1 VAPDNGVLSL
11 VYEREENVVA
21 RHVTA
26 EHYYLQPVSKTFHGR
41 DVFAPVAA
49 WLSKGWQTAS
59 MGEEITDYKKF
70 AMPKP
75 KAADGV
81 AKGVVMRVDA
91 FGNLVTNFRV
101 EDLPESALT
110 NGEVK
115 FQVGNQAVSRM
126 VPTFASGN
134 AGEPVAYVGSAGYVE
149 IGVNK
154 GNASRTLSIG
164 RGTPV
169 VLENS

>member
-1 VAPDNGVLSL
+1 L
-11 VYEREENVVA
+11 
-21 RHVTA
+21 
-26 EHYYLQPVSKTFHGR
+26 
-41 DVFAPVAA
+41 
-49 WLSKGWQTAS
+49 
-59 MGEEITDYKKF
+59 I
-70 AMPKP
+70 
-75 KAADGV
+75 
-81 AKGVVMRVDA
+81 
-91 FGNLVTNFRV
+91 TNFRI

-115 FQVGNQAVSRM
+115 FQLGSQTVSRM

-149 IGVNK
+149 IGLNK

-169 VLENS
+169 VLTK

>member
-1 VAPDNGVLSL
+1 
-11 VYEREENVVA
+11 
-21 RHVTA
+21 VTA

-41 DVFAPVAA
+41 DIFAPVAA

-70 AMPKP
+70 ALPKP
-75 KAADGV
+75 KATDGV
-81 AKGVVMRVDA
+81 AKGIVMRVDA

-115 FQVGNQAVSRM
+115 FQVGTQAVSRM
-126 VPTFASGN
+126 VPTFAAGN

-164 RGTPV
+164 RGGAV
-169 VLENS
+169 VLER